1 MVIPWLL
8 ACDAYSEISEIQ
20 AFSGLVSCGSISC
33 VSVDAEGSMDVDVID
48 DEIRFPE
55 NATAVPEK
63 QEVRI
68 DPTTHLTNFSG

>member
-1 MVIPWLL
+1 
-8 ACDAYSEISEIQ
+8 
-20 AFSGLVSCGSISC
+20 
-33 VSVDAEGSMDVDVID
+33 MDVDVID